1 MMLELIFYPQMG
13 QAPAYVEV
21 SELLY
26 EWLARS
32 EFSRVGESQVRS
44 LSLDGEDLDLAVVDL
59 GRETRQGL
67 ASFLRDQIIEES
79 EALRASKAARVLGE
93 LDEVRS
99 KAEVQDMT
107 YRLRKFQELRKCV
120 ENPLYGYLQRA

>member
-1 MMLELIFYPQMG
+1 MMLDLIFYPQMG

-21 SELLY
+21 SESLY

-32 EFSRVGESQVRS
+32 EFARVGESQVRS

-79 EALRASKAARVLGE
+79 DRVLGE

-99 KAEVQDMT
+99 KDEVQEMT

-120 ENPLYGYLQRA
+120 ENPVYDYLQRA

>member
-1 MMLELIFYPQMG
+1 MLDLIFYPQMG

-21 SELLY
+21 SESLY

-79 EALRASKAARVLGE
+79 DRVLGE

-99 KAEVQDMT
+99 KDEVQEMT

-120 ENPLYGYLQRA
+120 ENPMYDYLQRA

>member
-1 MMLELIFYPQMG
+1 MMLDLIFYPQMG

-21 SELLY
+21 SESLY

-32 EFSRVGESQVRS
+32 EFARVGESQVRS

-59 GRETRQGL
+59 GQETRQGL

-79 EALRASKAARVLGE
+79 DRVLGE

-99 KAEVQDMT
+99 KAEVQEMT

>member
-1 MMLELIFYPQMG
+1 MMLDLIFYPQMG

-21 SELLY
+21 SESFY

-79 EALRASKAARVLGE
+79 DRVLGE

-99 KAEVQDMT
+99 KDEVQAMT

-120 ENPLYGYLQRA
+120 ENPVYEYLQRV

>member
-1 MMLELIFYPQMG
+1 MLDFVFYPQVG
-13 QAPAYVEV
+13 QVPVYVEV
-21 SELLY
+21 SESLY

-32 EFSRVGESQVRS
+32 DFARMGQSEIRA
-44 LSLDGEDLDLAVVDL
+44 LSLDGESLELAVVDL
-59 GRETRQGL
+59 KRETRQGL

-79 EALRASKAARVLGE
+79 DRVLGE

-99 KAEVQDMT
+99 KAEVQEMT

-120 ENPLYGYLQRA
+120 ENPIYSYLQRV

>member
-1 MMLELIFYPQMG
+1 MMLDLIFYPQMG

-21 SELLY
+21 SESLY

-32 EFSRVGESQVRS
+32 EFARVGESQVRS

-79 EALRASKAARVLGE
+79 DRVLGE
-93 LDEVRS
+93 LEEVRS
-99 KAEVQDMT
+99 KDEVQEMT

-120 ENPLYGYLQRA
+120 ENPVYGYLQRA